1 MKKEITLRGRGVKH
15 KLLHIEDNKYQ
26 LETDFNYRVGFEKNE
41 DDITFIDP
49 AGGPFMHVGY
59 EIEGRKIKKLYNKGI
74 IEFED
79 DLSGDSSK

>member
-1 MKKEITLRGRGVKH
+1 MKKEIILEGRGVRH
-15 KLLHIEDNKYQ
+15 KLIHVEGNKYQ
-26 LETDFNYRVGFEKNE
+26 LDTDFNYRVGFQNNE

-59 EIEGRKIKKLYNKGI
+59 EIDGRKIKKLYNGGI

-79 DLSGDSSK
+79 DISGDKTT